1 MRFYVSLM
9 RLRLIWKFFSSG
21 KLSYIRLNIRRIY
34 SAYQSRRNVARIIL
48 ENILISVGIFNFQ
61 IIVKSV
67 LLPFFPLQ
75 LFLNIQITVKQLL
88 I

>member
-9 RLRLIWKFFSSG
+9 RLRLIWKFFSPG
-21 KLSYIRLNIRRIY
+21 KSLYIRLNIRRIY